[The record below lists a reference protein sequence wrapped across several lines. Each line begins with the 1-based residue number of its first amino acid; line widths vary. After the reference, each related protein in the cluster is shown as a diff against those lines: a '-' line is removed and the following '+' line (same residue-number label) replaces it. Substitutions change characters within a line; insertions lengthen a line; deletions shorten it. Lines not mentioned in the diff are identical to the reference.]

1 MINKF
6 IKAIEFKILQKFP
19 AAENLQDIRIE
30 DLMGNYGYL
39 RIIDNWHKHPVMSK
53 IMCKL
58 GRHDYE
64 CSEIIG
70 EYASLY
76 CFYCDKTK
84 HSHILTIFK

>member
-39 RIIDNWHKHPVMSK
+39 TIIDNWHKHPVISK

-64 CSEIIG
+64 GYEIIPNQKVVM
-70 EYASLY
+70 LN
-76 CFYCDKTK
+76 CFYCDHKK
-84 HSHILTIFK
+84 QSLL